1 MTPGAPSNRHSSS
14 RIASFRYAFSG
25 MRHMLGTQ
33 PNARIHAI
41 ATVCAVA
48 LGVWLGLSS
57 TEWAILALT
66 IGFVWTA
73 EFINTALEAMVDLA
87 SPGIHPLAKVSK
99 DVGAAAVLVS
109 AIIAVVVGLLV
120 LGPPLWA
127 RLFGG

>member
-1 MTPGAPSNRHSSS
+1 
-14 RIASFRYAFSG
+14 
-25 MRHMLGTQ
+25 MLCSQ

-48 LGVWLGLSS
+48 LGIWLGLSC

-87 SPGIHPLAKVSK
+87 SPDIHPLAKVSK
-99 DVGAAAVLVS
+99 DVSAAAVLVS
-109 AIIAVVVGLLV
+109 AIISVVVGLLV

-127 RLFGG
+127 RVLGG